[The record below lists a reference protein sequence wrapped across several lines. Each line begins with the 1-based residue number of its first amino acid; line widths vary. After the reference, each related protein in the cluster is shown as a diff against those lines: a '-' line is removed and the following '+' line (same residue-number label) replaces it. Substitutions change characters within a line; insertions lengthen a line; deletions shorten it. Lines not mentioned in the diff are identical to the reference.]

1 MKKNF
6 FKIHPLL
13 VAVFP
18 ILALRNHNLVYV
30 DFSSIVR
37 SLLIALLMA
46 GVLWAVLTLI
56 FRNSDKAGLITT
68 VVMILFF
75 SYGQVYLQ
83 IQNTF
88 KFELRHR
95 YLVLIFAVILVIA
108 AVLILRMKSTDIL
121 QRTIT
126 VTAGVMVLFAV
137 YQGAAYD
144 LNKYW
149 VNQKAGEESKQQIT
163 TASLSEAQKA
173 TLPDIYLIVLDA
185 HTRSDIL
192 KEHYSLDNSSFIQG
206 LQNMGFYVAP
216 CAQSNY
222 AFTNYSLTSLM
233 FMDYLENF
241 TNMFDLP
248 SLGESTVIQNLKS
261 LGYTTIRFENHV
273 SGHLTIN
280 EDIML
285 SRKKFLFG
293 NFDLTGGPN
302 EFEAEL
308 FQTTFLKFF
317 YDLPQLIPGFDVT
330 YLDKSEDYEHFAQT
344 HFILDDLKNVP
355 AMNGPKF
362 VMVHILVPHVPYIFT
377 PDGNFKITS
386 DPVTGYRNNVEFI
399 DSHILPAVQA
409 VITETKRPLIIIM
422 QGDHGPIGRKISPEM
437 RMSILDAYYVN
448 AATRA
453 DLYSTI
459 TPVNSFRIILNHYF
473 GYNLPLLKDI
483 SYYSLKP
490 AKVGDMKVVPNACQ

>member
-1 MKKNF
+1 MKKF
-6 FKIHPLL
+6 LFKIHPLL

-30 DFSSIVR
+30 DFSSIIR
-37 SLLIALLMA
+37 SLLIALLTA
-46 GVLWAVLTLI
+46 GILWAILTLI
-56 FRNSDKAGLITT
+56 FRNSDKAGLIAT

-83 IQNTF
+83 IQNAF
-88 KFELRHR
+88 NFELRHR
-95 YLVLIFAVILVIA
+95 YLVLIFAAILVVA
-108 AVLILRMKSTDIL
+108 AVLILRMKSTATL
-121 QRTIT
+121 QQTIT
-126 VTAGVMVLFAV
+126 VTAGVMVIFAI

-144 LNKYW
+144 FNKYRI
-149 VNQKAGEESKQQIT
+149 NQQAGEQSKQQVDQVN
-163 TASLSEAQKA
+163 LSDSQKA
-173 TLPDIYLIVLDA
+173 ELPDIYLIVLDA

-192 KEHYSLDNSSFIQG
+192 KEHYSEDNSNFVQG
-206 LQNMGFYVAP
+206 LENLGFYVAP

-233 FMDYLENF
+233 FMNYLDTF
-241 TNMFDLP
+241 TNMYDLP

-285 SRKKFLFG
+285 SRKKFLVG

-317 YDLPQLIPGFDVT
+317 YDLPQLIPGFDLT
-330 YLDKSEDYEHFAQT
+330 YLDKAEYHEHFAQT

-355 AMNGPKF
+355 AMPGPKF

-377 PDGNFKITS
+377 PEGDFKITS

-399 DSHILPAVQA
+399 DSHILPAVKD

-448 AATRA
+448 AETRA
-453 DLYSTI
+453 DLYKTI
-459 TPVNSFRIILNHYF
+459 TPINSFRIIFNHYF
-473 GYNLPLLKDI
+473 GYNLPLLKDT
-483 SYYSLKP
+483 SYYSLQP
-490 AKVGDMKVVPNACQ
+490 AKVQNLKLVPNACK

>member
-46 GVLWAVLTLI
+46 GILWAVLTLI

-95 YLVLIFAVILVIA
+95 YLVLIFAAILAIVSI
-108 AVLILRMKSTDIL
+108 LILRMKNTRTL
-121 QRTIT
+121 QQTIT
-126 VTAGVMVLFAV
+126 VTAGVMVVFAI

-144 LNKYW
+144 FNKYLL
-149 VNQKAGEESKQQIT
+149 NQKTGQETQQQVDQVK
-163 TASLSEAQKA
+163 LSEAQKA
-173 TLPDIYLIVLDA
+173 QLPDIYLVILDA

-192 KEHYSLDNSSFIQG
+192 KEHYSLDNSNFTQG
-206 LQNMGFYVAP
+206 LQNLGFYVAP

-233 FMDYLENF
+233 FMDYLNNF

-248 SLGESTVIQNLKS
+248 GLGESTVIKTLKS

-285 SRKKFLFG
+285 SRKRFLLG

-317 YDLPQLIPGFDVT
+317 YDLPQLIPGFDLT
-330 YLDKSEDYEHFAQT
+330 YLDKSEYHEHFAQT

-355 AMNGPKF
+355 AMQGPKF

-377 PDGNFKITS
+377 PQGDFKITS
-386 DPVTGYRNNVEFI
+386 DPVVGYRDNVEFI
-399 DSHILPAVQA
+399 DSHILPALKD
-409 VITETKRPLIIIM
+409 VITETKRPLIIIV

-448 AATRA
+448 AETKA

-483 SYYSLKP
+483 SYYSLQP
-490 AKVGDMKVVPNACQ
+490 AKVENLKLVPNACK